1 MNKAHKYTILTVFL
15 ALAFTFGSM
24 AGMNFILRER
34 EKQFLTES
42 GRVVVEAPIRAW
54 QEQES
59 GEKDENFD
67 KEGYAL
73 TTGQMEEVINY
84 WNMRK
89 GITVHNPVN
98 GQISMEKAI
107 QAGEEWLAEMGMGK
121 NNQIKD
127 IEAYS
132 INATLGVAM
141 QTISTGVQ
149 LEPYYSFWTVRFTGL
164 SMNTVLYINAV
175 TGKVLGAEVCLYRN
189 LPDKFPSEKLSLFV
203 EGAGLQENDT
213 EIVFNSDGTSAFL
226 EIADSQ
232 LYAEMGFQRKQKG
245 YTDLTHYEQGNL
257 NADLDIYYK
266 EYVVITYKL
275 NVGESK
281 IS

>member
-1 MNKAHKYTILTVFL
+1 MNKAHKYTILTVFF

-149 LEPYYSFWTVRFTGL
+149 LEPYYSFWTVQFSNQSISAL
-164 SMNTVLYINAV
+164 LYLNAV
-175 TGKVLGAEVCLYRN
+175 TGKVWSAEITLYENR
-189 LPDKFPSEKLSLFV
+189 PEKTPYDKLNRFV
-203 EGAGLQENDT
+203 EVLGLQVSDT
-213 EIVFNSDGTSAFL
+213 DVIKNQEGTQAIL
-226 EIADSQ
+226 QIDDSQ
-232 LYAEMGFQRKQKG
+232 LWATMEFLHSQTEYPDVSN
-245 YTDLTHYEQGNL
+245 YTEL
-257 NADLDIYYK
+257 NF
-266 EYVVITYKL
+266 KL
-275 NVGESK
+275 MVDQY
-281 IS
+281 

>member
-127 IEAYS
+127 TEVYS

-149 LEPYYSFWTVRFTGL
+149 LEPYYSFWTVQF
-164 SMNTVLYINAV
+164 SSQDMNTMVYVNAV
-175 TGKVLGAEVCLYRN
+175 TGKVWRAEVRLYDEI
-189 LPDKFPSEKLSLFV
+189 PEEFPYEKLRLFV
-203 EGAGLQENDT
+203 ELATSLNLNA
-213 EIVFNSDGTSAFL
+213 NSVIIDEEKSKAFL
-226 EIADSQ
+226 EIKDSL
-232 LYAEMGFQRKQKG
+232 LYGQMECYYSPFNEKG
-245 YTDLTHYEQGNL
+245 YYDIQKDRTDNEEVFRRGYMEIVYEILL
-257 NADLDIYYK
+257 ND
-266 EYVVITYKL
+266 E
-275 NVGESK
+275 
-281 IS
+281 